1 MIGEEIPNAI
11 NIFLG
16 IYTLIILVLAF
27 FINRYF
33 IRKNS
38 SIFINIL
45 CVFLWFTILLMI
57 IVFPLDLFSN
67 YQESTL
73 RLASSLKRR
82 YNSFSII
89 IVYDEIQKQ
98 STGYNAKKTKI
109 SDFILTVFLDFNIF
123 QVFLLYKSR
132 FYTTIVL

>member
-67 YQESTL
+67 FLFED
-73 RLASSLKRR
+73 
-82 YNSFSII
+82 N
-89 IVYDEIQKQ
+89 DENK
-98 STGYNAKKTKI
+98 NNTKI
-109 SDFILTVFLDFNIF
+109 FSSFL
-123 QVFLLYKSR
+123 
-132 FYTTIVL
+132 

>member
-45 CVFLWFTILLMI
+45 CVFFVVHNI
-57 IVFPLDLFSN
+57 IND
-67 YQESTL
+67 YCI
-73 RLASSLKRR
+73 
-82 YNSFSII
+82 SF
-89 IVYDEIQKQ
+89 
-98 STGYNAKKTKI
+98 G
-109 SDFILTVFLDFNIF
+109 FIF
-123 QVFLLYKSR
+123 
-132 FYTTIVL
+132 